1 MIKPMDSPANKLQL
15 LREKYAASLPAE
27 LEKMNE
33 IWREFNENLSD
44 ISNLHTLYVN
54 FHKLAG
60 SGATFGFSA
69 LSNIARSL
77 ENLIKENVEKETNLE
92 RAQFAQINTL
102 LESLREAATHPERVE
117 SVMESN
123 TLSSIDINFQN
134 QHDTK
139 DIYLLS
145 SDDAFSSSFAKQVSA
160 YGYEVSIFDSFEK
173 FKTVFQQTTPIVSV
187 LDIQFLDDQDSKT
200 KFSEMNAAQDG
211 NIPVIILSK
220 SGDIQTRL
228 NAVRAG
234 ALGFFTLPVDINSL
248 IDKLDS
254 LVVFRETEP
263 YRILIIDDSTYL
275 SSHYALILEQVGME
289 TRVVNNPLDILE
301 HLESFNPELI
311 LLDLHMPE
319 CDGAELA
326 NVIRQLESFITVPI
340 VYLSGETD
348 LVKQIDAMTIGG
360 DEFLTKPIGPVFLLS
375 TVTNRVRRSRV
386 LRSLMVRDSLTGL
399 LNHTRIKEMLV
410 IEMDRARRR
419 KSSMCYVMID
429 IDNFKTVNNQFGH
442 PVGDL
447 VIKHLSSLL
456 SQRIRKTDIIGRYGG
471 EEFAVILIDADQTE
485 ALRIMNEIKETF
497 ANISHTADGIDFN
510 VTLSSGIAS
519 FPTMQDPGSIN
530 DAADK
535 ALYKAKND
543 GRNRVVLFDEL

>member
-1 MIKPMDSPANKLQL
+1 MDSPADKLQL

-27 LEKMNE
+27 LEKMDK
-33 IWREFNENLSD
+33 IWREFNENSLD
-44 ISNLHTLYVN
+44 INCLHTLYAN

-77 ENLIKENVEKETNLE
+77 ENLIKENVEKEKNLE

-102 LESLREAATHPERVE
+102 LESLREAATHPERVD

-123 TLSSIDINFQN
+123 TLSSIDINFEN
-134 QHDTK
+134 QHDSK
-139 DIYLLS
+139 HIYLLS
-145 SDDAFSSSFAKQVSA
+145 NDDAFSSSFAKQVNA
-160 YGYEVSIFDSFEK
+160 YGYEVSIFNRFEK

-187 LDIQFLDDQDSKT
+187 LDIQFLDDQDNNT

-211 NIPVIILSK
+211 NIPVIFLSK
-220 SGDIQTRL
+220 SGDIKTRL

-234 ALGFFTLPVDINSL
+234 ALGFFTLPVDINAL

-263 YRILIIDDSTYL
+263 YRILIVDDSTYL

-289 TRVVNNPLDILE
+289 TRVVNNPLDVLE

-319 CDGAELA
+319 CEGAELA

-348 LVKQIDAMTIGG
+348 LVKQIDALSIGG
-360 DEFLTKPIGPVFLLS
+360 DEFLTKPIGPIFLLS

-429 IDNFKTVNNQFGH
+429 IDNFKTVNDQFGH
-442 PVGDL
+442 PVGDQ

-456 SQRIRKTDIIGRYGG
+456 RQRLRKTDVIGRYGG

-519 FPTMQDPGSIN
+519 FPTIQDPGSIN

-535 ALYKAKND
+535 ALYRAKND